1 MKVLYSTQA
10 VVQFDGKHYY
20 SNAVQSTYPRY
31 KVLGDHLVCLAYIKH
46 VDSGTEDKVD
56 EGALEF
62 VEIAKINTLSSFFL
76 KRRDNDIVVEKEVK
90 KADVCV
96 AHIPSFHS
104 EAVVKYAKKYSKPYM
119 TVVVGCSW
127 DSYWNYNLKGK
138 ILAPFCYLSLRNAQ
152 KNAPFSIYV
161 TNHFLQNRYPT
172 TGKWIGCSNVNIS
185 TGINGVLESRMC
197 KIREKAEEKKVLKIG
212 TAAALDVPYKGQLYV
227 IQALSLLKKQGFDYE
242 YHLVGAGTGEA
253 LKQAAIDY
261 DVEDRIFIKGRI
273 PHEKI
278 TDFLDEIDIYIQP
291 SKQEGLP
298 RATIEAMSRGCLCL
312 GSDIAGIP
320 ELIEKRYLFKK
331 GNYRE
336 IAKILASVSLEDLVC
351 QAERNYN
358 LAKEYDAD
366 VLNARRMK
374 FILEFRDS
382 FIS

>member
-1 MKVLYSTQA
+1 MRVIYSTQA
-10 VVQFDGKHYY
+10 VVQFDGNHFY

-31 KVLGDHLVCLAYIKH
+31 KALGDHLVCLAHIKH
-46 VDSGTEDKVD
+46 VEKGTEDKVD

-62 VEIAKINTLSSFFL
+62 VEVAKVNTPLSFFTA
-76 KRRDNDIVVEKEVK
+76 RRDNDRIVEKEVK

-104 EAVVKYAKKYSKPYM
+104 EAVVKYARKYGKPYM

-127 DSYWNYNLKGK
+127 DSYWNYNIKGK

-172 TGKWIGCSNVNIS
+172 TGKWIGCSNVNLS
-185 TGINGVLESRMC
+185 TGIKGVLESRLSRI
-197 KIREKAEEKKVLKIG
+197 KKKTEEEKVLKIG

-227 IQALSLLKKQGFDYE
+227 IQALSILKKAGLNFE
-242 YHLVGAGTGEA
+242 YHLVGAGTGEI
-253 LKQAAIDY
+253 LRQAAIDY

-278 TDFLDEIDIYIQP
+278 TDFLDEMDIYIQP

-320 ELIEKRYLFKK
+320 ELLEERYLFNK
-331 GNYRE
+331 GDYKA
-336 IAKILASVSLEDLVC
+336 IAKILENVSLEDLLG

-366 VLNARRMK
+366 VLNARRTK

-382 FIS
+382 FMS

>member
-1 MKVLYSTQA
+1 MQ
-10 VVQFDGKHYY
+10 D
-20 SNAVQSTYPRY
+20 
-31 KVLGDHLVCLAYIKH
+31 
-46 VDSGTEDKVD
+46 
-56 EGALEF
+56 
-62 VEIAKINTLSSFFL
+62 
-76 KRRDNDIVVEKEVK
+76 
-90 KADVCV
+90 
-96 AHIPSFHS
+96 
-104 EAVVKYAKKYSKPYM
+104 
-119 TVVVGCSW
+119 
-127 DSYWNYNLKGK
+127 KGK
-138 ILAPFCYLSLRNAQ
+138 
-152 KNAPFSIYV
+152 
-161 TNHFLQNRYPT
+161 
-172 TGKWIGCSNVNIS
+172 
-185 TGINGVLESRMC
+185 SR
-197 KIREKAEEKKVLKIG
+197 REKSLKIG

-227 IQALSLLKKQGFDYE
+227 IQALSLLKKQGFNYE

-320 ELIEKRYLFKK
+320 ELLEKRYLFKK

>member
-1 MKVLYSTQA
+1 
-10 VVQFDGKHYY
+10 
-20 SNAVQSTYPRY
+20 
-31 KVLGDHLVCLAYIKH
+31 
-46 VDSGTEDKVD
+46 
-56 EGALEF
+56 
-62 VEIAKINTLSSFFL
+62 
-76 KRRDNDIVVEKEVK
+76 
-90 KADVCV
+90 
-96 AHIPSFHS
+96 
-104 EAVVKYAKKYSKPYM
+104 M

-127 DSYWNYNLKGK
+127 DSYWNYNIKGK

-172 TGKWIGCSNVNIS
+172 TGKWIGCSNVYLS
-185 TGINGVLESRMC
+185 TGIKGVLESRLSSI
-197 KIREKAEEKKVLKIG
+197 KKKVEEKTVLKIG
-212 TAAALDVPYKGQLYV
+212 TAAALDVPYKGQQYV
-227 IQALSLLKKQGFDYE
+227 IQALSILKKAGLIFE

-261 DVEDRIFIKGRI
+261 DVEDMIFIKGRI

-320 ELIEKRYLFKK
+320 ELLEERYLFKK
-331 GNYRE
+331 GDYKA
-336 IAKILASVSLEDLVC
+336 IAKILEDVSLEDLLG

-366 VLNARRMK
+366 VLNARRTK

-382 FIS
+382 FMS